1 MAAPVRLTARPA
13 DVISRTSARARHRL
27 ASASVLA
34 TAGCI
39 VAWLIGSR
47 VSYVPMWD
55 GFVYAE
61 AINDAVA
68 APSLEGL
75 RLAGHASQ
83 AYAALAVALQAIA
96 PGSVWPLLVLN
107 AALLVTACVGFHRL
121 LALAFPEPLR
131 SVERALLTA
140 AFALQPSLL
149 AAVVQPG
156 LDLPVVPGI
165 IWCTVFMLE
174 RRWVATILV
183 GIVTAFTKESA
194 VLLYAVLLAT
204 YGVWTF
210 IRTTGSIRVRF
221 VEVLRL
227 APLAVPGIVFGLY
240 LLWRKQSAV
249 AGEPVVWNAGTAM
262 INQSLVRQL
271 LVPRIDRYLASFLA
285 MMGILNF
292 AWIATAFTAAG
303 AVVYTRR
310 LVRAGTARL
319 AARELINGASS
330 VVGFLVLFTGA
341 AVFALTRLA
350 TYANSRYVLPII
362 ALLFLLCYASL
373 VTLVRSPRIRE
384 GILGAFAVLL
394 MISSVR
400 TIDPVSRALYGT
412 FAVGDRELLRM
423 TSITRECC
431 GSGRDQLVYNLE
443 FTTLERLTSDALE
456 SVSARDSTV
465 IVIPDSTDWFIAT
478 RVDPVSHRRTVT
490 RDGAVSPLVIEDDS
504 LRKADL
510 LVTRAVFI
518 ALPNAGADRALAALS
533 ERYVV
538 GPERRHR
545 RGPYALSVY
554 PLAPRLSADA
564 SRGRLQP

>member
-1 MAAPVRLTARPA
+1 MAAPGSLAARPA
-13 DVISRTSARARHRL
+13 DVISRTSADARHRL
-27 ASASVLA
+27 ASATILA
-34 TAGCI
+34 AAGCI

-55 GFVYAE
+55 GFIYAE

-68 APSLEGL
+68 APSLEAL

-83 AYAALAVALQAIA
+83 AYAAVAVALQAIA
-96 PGSVWPLLVLN
+96 PESAWPLLVLN
-107 AALLVTACVGFHRL
+107 AALLVAACVGFHRL
-121 LALAFPEPLR
+121 LTLAFPEPSR

-149 AAVVQPG
+149 ATVVQPG

-183 GIVTAFTKESA
+183 GLVTAFTKETA
-194 VLLYAVLLAT
+194 VLLYAVLLT
-204 YGVWTF
+204 SYGVWTF
-210 IRTTGSIRVRF
+210 VRARGPARTRV
-221 VEVLRL
+221 VAVLRL
-227 APLAVPGIVFGLY
+227 APLAIPGIVFGLY

-303 AVVYTRR
+303 AVGYARR
-310 LVRAGTARL
+310 LVRAGAVRL
-319 AARELINGASS
+319 AARELITGASS

-350 TYANSRYVLPII
+350 TYANSRYVVPII
-362 ALLFLLCYASL
+362 ALVFVLFYASL
-373 VTLVRSPRIRE
+373 VTLVRSSRTRE
-384 GILGAFAVLL
+384 AILGAFAVLL
-394 MISSVR
+394 LISSVR
-400 TIDPVSRALYGT
+400 TVDPVSRALYGT

-431 GSGRDQLVYNLE
+431 GAGRDQLVYNLE

-456 SVSARDSTV
+456 SVSAGDSTV
-465 IVIPDSTDWFIAT
+465 IVVPDSTDWYVAS
-478 RVDPVSHRRTVT
+478 RVDRVSHRRTVS
-490 RDGAVSPLVIEDDS
+490 RDRAVSPLVIEEDS
-504 LRKADL
+504 LRKADSV
-510 LVTRAVFI
+510 VTRATFI
-518 ALPNAGADRALAALS
+518 ALPNAGAERGLASLS

-554 PLAPRLSADA
+554 SLMPRLGADA
-564 SRGRLQP
+564 SRSGLQP